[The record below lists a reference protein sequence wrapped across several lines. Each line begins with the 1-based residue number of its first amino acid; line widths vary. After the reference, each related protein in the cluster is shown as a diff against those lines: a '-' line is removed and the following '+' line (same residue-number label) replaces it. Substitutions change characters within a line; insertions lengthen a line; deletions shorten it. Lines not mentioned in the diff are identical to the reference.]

1 MGKFKKIFNY
11 YLSSY
16 WNNSRTLSSMYSF
29 LKIFFER
36 NNKIDSTV
44 SSFGNV
50 FRNSKWSNMQ
60 VQNIKKLF
68 IKQWLWFFLVIVLV
82 LFYTITYTGITISAS
97 YLGVFY
103 IKQTLNEFITNFYY
117 LIGCVIYQLYLF
129 VSTLFISNQRGN
141 TTLNAQPLNY
151 VKIPKS
157 LQISTPLT
165 VSTNVNPNLFFLQ
178 KSLLALNNVTNNTT
192 SLTPNL
198 NSNDTLSVNSSFI
211 GKVNFLST
219 ISNTTGFSNTNLVV
233 NAETPYIL
241 STGLNSNFSN
251 SLTLSTTLGN
261 LYTDESSF
269 QNDPILTESLT
280 HNLNNIA
287 KQQRWLTRN
296 FWSNQNFVS
305 DSNRLT
311 ESKNFIQNPLL
322 SHSSVDSNIWLSNKL
337 SGLETEKTSEAFNK
351 LLPNY
356 DLLSVFNFFDTSRF
370 FLNQRYSFLNQLPNQ
385 FIVSSASL
393 NSPQKPINATE
404 TSSLKLTLL
413 QSYFMRNITFSTSL
427 YAPTSNKINN
437 PLVLSE
443 LSSTTLLDSSVR
455 NFFASTSFTD
465 LLQQGDL
472 QTLNTINASTNAA
485 SRLYLNC
492 NYSSTDFKS

>member
-68 IKQWLWFFLVIVLV
+68 IKQWLWFFCIIMLT
-82 LFYTITYTGITISAS
+82 LFYTITYTGVTLNAS
-97 YLGVFY
+97 YLSFFY
-103 IKQTLNEFITNFYY
+103 FKQTLNEFITNFYY
-117 LIGCVIYQLYLF
+117 LVGCVIYQLYLF
-129 VSTLFISNQRGN
+129 ISTLLVSNQQTNIVSTPQ
-141 TTLNAQPLNY
+141 
-151 VKIPKS
+151 
-157 LQISTPLT
+157 TPSFKQ
-165 VSTNVNPNLFFLQ
+165 VSTNLPVNTLSSNNTNTNENLFFLQ
-178 KSLLALNNVTNNTT
+178 KTLSSLNNINFVESTLLLKDNSSTN
-192 SLTPNL
+192 LTI
-198 NSNDTLSVNSSFI
+198 NSSFTNKI
-211 GKVNFLST
+211 NFLST
-219 ISNTTGFSNTNLVV
+219 SLSNSTFTTPNSTLNT
-233 NAETPYIL
+233 ESSYTL
-241 STGLNSNFSN
+241 SARLNPDFSN
-251 SLTLSTTLGN
+251 SLTLSTTLEN
-261 LYTDESSF
+261 LYSNESSF
-269 QNDPILTESLT
+269 KNDPMLTEGLT

-305 DSNRLT
+305 DSNKIT
-311 ESKNFIQNPLL
+311 QAKTFIQNPLL
-322 SHSSVDSNIWLSNKL
+322 SHSSIDSNIWLSNKL
-337 SGLETEKTSEAFNK
+337 SGLETEKTSNTFNK

-385 FIVSSASL
+385 FITSSPNISQKSSAIS
-393 NSPQKPINATE
+393 NPE
-404 TSSLKLTLL
+404 TSTLKLTLV
-413 QSYFMRNITFSTSL
+413 QSYFLRNLPFSTSL
-427 YAPTSNKINN
+427 YSSNPSFLNNGPQAHSLINN
-437 PLVLSE
+437 
-443 LSSTTLLDSSVR
+443 SSTEGTIR
-455 NFFASTSFTD
+455 NFFTPTSFTD

-472 QTLNTINASTNAA
+472 QALNTINASTNAA
-485 SRLYLNC
+485 SKLCLNR
-492 NYSSTDFKS
+492 NYNNNNFKS

>member
-1 MGKFKKIFNY
+1 
-11 YLSSY
+11 
-16 WNNSRTLSSMYSF
+16 
-29 LKIFFER
+29 
-36 NNKIDSTV
+36 
-44 SSFGNV
+44 
-50 FRNSKWSNMQ
+50 MQ

-141 TTLNAQPLNY
+141 TILNAQPLNY

-261 LYTDESSF
+261 LYTGESSF

-287 KQQRWLTRN
+287 KQQR
-296 FWSNQNFVS
+296 
-305 DSNRLT
+305 
-311 ESKNFIQNPLL
+311 
-322 SHSSVDSNIWLSNKL
+322 
-337 SGLETEKTSEAFNK
+337 
-351 LLPNY
+351 
-356 DLLSVFNFFDTSRF
+356 
-370 FLNQRYSFLNQLPNQ
+370 
-385 FIVSSASL
+385 
-393 NSPQKPINATE
+393 
-404 TSSLKLTLL
+404 
-413 QSYFMRNITFSTSL
+413 
-427 YAPTSNKINN
+427 
-437 PLVLSE
+437 
-443 LSSTTLLDSSVR
+443 
-455 NFFASTSFTD
+455 
-465 LLQQGDL
+465 
-472 QTLNTINASTNAA
+472 
-485 SRLYLNC
+485 
-492 NYSSTDFKS
+492 